1 MTVGDTSQPSL
12 ARCPH
17 CHHRSPI
24 AHHHSPSFHP
34 TPDPS
39 DAWWRVEELEELRG
53 NVLVESASGSYVIAL
68 DDGTLTVSGEPAAEV
83 PGPTAQ
89 EVLTI
94 SAVSAARVS
103 LKSAFNRYF
112 SVHPDAENGSVTA
125 RQEAVGTM
133 ELFEPVARDDVSF
146 KETYE
151 HGAAHHLVFFFSYAH
166 DLLWA
171 QQKRVYVQQISTKP
185 AQPLFVHRELGRFAG
200 RTKSS

>member
-1 MTVGDTSQPSL
+1 LTL
-12 ARCPH
+12 A
-17 CHHRSPI
+17 
-24 AHHHSPSFHP
+24 
-34 TPDPS
+34 

-53 NVLVESASGSYVIAL
+53 NVLVEGVSGSYVIAL

-112 SVHPDAENGSVTA
+112 SVHPDAENGSVSA

-133 ELFEPVARDDVSF
+133 ELFEPIARDDVSSGGRANMAQRIA
-146 KETYE
+146 K
-151 HGAAHHLVFFFSYAH
+151 LFSSCAL
-166 DLLWA
+166 DLL
-171 QQKRVYVQQISTKP
+171 
-185 AQPLFVHRELGRFAG
+185 LG
-200 RTKSS
+200 TE